1 MKSFL
6 YRLFHL
12 VHATKSCQTCV
23 SFFLNQ
29 LTSNIWIEDRF
40 LSPVAILANRIYL
53 DLLNGPKD
61 HSWCSGNR
69 CGQRLSLFTPLVTY
83 GSFYDI
89 YLSSTPP
96 QQLRFRLLD
105 ADAAYQVTLAMF
117 YSTSQRVDVYKDNSL
132 VAPVNAVFDDNRH
145 IILGVDV
152 GSNAFDRS
160 LSQVFF
166 VLGGGLWI
174 NISIYIQLTNTN
186 SLNAQSTSI
195 FSIPDQGVRKK

>member
-1 MKSFL
+1 L
-6 YRLFHL
+6 Y
-12 VHATKSCQTCV
+12 
-23 SFFLNQ
+23 
-29 LTSNIWIEDRF
+29 
-40 LSPVAILANRIYL
+40 
-53 DLLNGPKD
+53 LLNGPKD

-83 GSFYDI
+83 GNFYDI

-96 QQLRFRLLD
+96 QQLRFRLLN

-132 VAPVNAVFDDNRH
+132 VAPIDAVFDDNRH
-145 IILGVDV
+145 IILGVDDRQSTI

-174 NISIYIQLTNTN
+174 NISIYIKLTNTY
-186 SLNAQSTSI
+186 SLNTQSTSI